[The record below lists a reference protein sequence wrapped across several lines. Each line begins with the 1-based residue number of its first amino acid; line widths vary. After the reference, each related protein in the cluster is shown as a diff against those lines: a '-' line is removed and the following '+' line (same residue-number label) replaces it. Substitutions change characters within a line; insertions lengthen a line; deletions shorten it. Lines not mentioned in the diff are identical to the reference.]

1 MVSLDARQKRS
12 GMTATVAMTLTK
24 AQIVTAPSLSHYML
38 IRTLSA
44 LILLPIAIG
53 LIWLGGA
60 PFYIVLGVLLGV
72 AAHEFNQLVRQGDH
86 PHRAPLLVSLALV
99 ALGEAD
105 ALDPHLSL
113 LRPGLA
119 LVLMASLTWQLRHR
133 QAEPTVDWAL
143 AIAGGLYLGI
153 AGAHF
158 ILLRQLPDGER
169 WLLLTLT
176 GTWLADSGAYFIGS
190 RLGRHKMTPTLSPKK
205 SWEGLIGGMIFGM
218 ALNPI
223 VAALFGLPASHGAAL
238 GLIGATLGTLGDLS
252 ISMIK
257 REVGAKDT
265 GHLIPGHGGILDR
278 LDSLLFTV
286 MAGYYYLIWI
296 AYP

>member
-1 MVSLDARQKRS
+1 MHLTAQPRAKLALKLTAIARA
-12 GMTATVAMTLTK
+12 TAAVETESVIHCMLT
-24 AQIVTAPSLSHYML
+24 
-38 IRTLSA
+38 RTISA

-60 PFYIVLGVLLGV
+60 PFTIALSALLGV
-72 AAHEFNQLVRQGDH
+72 AAYEFNQLARQGDH
-86 PHRAPLLVSLALV
+86 PHRAPLLFSLALV
-99 ALGEAD
+99 ALSEAD
-105 ALDPHLSL
+105 ALDPHLGL

-119 LVLMASLTWQLRHR
+119 LILMTSLAWQLRHR

-205 SWEGLIGGMIFGM
+205 SWEGLIGGVIFGM

-223 VAALFGLPASHGAAL
+223 VAALFGLPIIHGAAL
-238 GLIGATLGTLGDLS
+238 GLIGATIGALGDLS

-257 REVGAKDT
+257 RAANAKDS
-265 GHLIPGHGGILDR
+265 GHLIPGHGGALDR

-286 MAGYYYLIWI
+286 IVGYYYLIWI
-296 AYP
+296 AHP

>member
-1 MVSLDARQKRS
+1 M
-12 GMTATVAMTLTK
+12 LTR
-24 AQIVTAPSLSHYML
+24 I
-38 IRTLSA
+38 LSA

-53 LIWLGGA
+53 LIWLGDA
-60 PFYIVLGVLLGV
+60 PFTIALSGLLSV
-72 AAHEFNQLVRQGDH
+72 AVYEFNQLVRQGDH
-86 PHRAPLLVSLALV
+86 PHRASLLFSLALV

-105 ALDPHLSL
+105 ALAPHLGL

-119 LVLMASLTWQLRHR
+119 LILMASLAWQLRHR
-133 QAEPTVDWAL
+133 QTEPTVDWAL

-190 RLGRHKMTPTLSPKK
+190 RLGRHKMTPALSPKK
-205 SWEGLIGGMIFGM
+205 SWEGLIGGVIFGV

-223 VAALFGLPASHGAAL
+223 VAALFGLPIIHGAAL
-238 GLIGATLGTLGDLS
+238 GLIGATLGTLGDLA

-257 REVGAKDT
+257 RAAGAKDS
-265 GHLIPGHGGILDR
+265 GHLIPGHGGALDR

-296 AYP
+296 AHPGTN